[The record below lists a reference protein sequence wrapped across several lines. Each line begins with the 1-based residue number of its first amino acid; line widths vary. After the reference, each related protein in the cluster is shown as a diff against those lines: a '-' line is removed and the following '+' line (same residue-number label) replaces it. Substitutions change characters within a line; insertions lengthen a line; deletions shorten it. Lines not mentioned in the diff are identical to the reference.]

1 MEVEGFLFQFCEVTS
16 IGKNP
21 QENLTFIHDNLKIN
35 KLSIYWLKTK
45 SYVEKWRKFPINKF
59 LKLFGD
65 LKYKK
70 IIICNSMFLVY
81 ICISP
86 RCKSLPLKRKNMMME
101 LVLWKCKRTRGQVHA
116 AALQSTSFGELTFI
130 VWILIVFFGRTLK
143 LSLTANGLSPSHPH
157 PFCETAKSWSKNWHI
172 STIHVWSLMV
182 YGKPTQIKS
191 SWVVLVI
198 VSIMVLCG
206 YQSKCWLAMQTIHFH
221 FPGRPSNR
229 CLDLELILWS
239 EVVGGC

>member
-1 MEVEGFLFQFCEVTS
+1 
-16 IGKNP
+16 
-21 QENLTFIHDNLKIN
+21 
-35 KLSIYWLKTK
+35 
-45 SYVEKWRKFPINKF
+45 
-59 LKLFGD
+59 
-65 LKYKK
+65 
-70 IIICNSMFLVY
+70 MFLVY

-172 STIHVWSLMV
+172 STTHVESHGVWKTHPDWIFLGGFGHCIN
-182 YGKPTQIKS
+182 YGF
-191 SWVVLVI
+191 
-198 VSIMVLCG
+198 CG
-206 YQSKCWLAMQTIHFH
+206 YQSNCWLAMQTIHFH

-229 CLDLELILWS
+229 CLDLELIYGVKLLVDVKS
-239 EVVGGC
+239 FGMGV